1 MCTRGA
7 PTVLMGYNFRFQISF
22 QISFLLLT
30 HTQTSSFIHTPATH
44 SNTQLQQ
51 LIAVFPRRA
60 ISGHAR
66 WCTRMPAHREGTAQH
81 PRSSVSYL
89 LGSSPISPSHLTPF
103 RLQRTRLINPPT
115 ARHPHQH
122 PTTLIR
128 AQLMPPPLRWPF
140 ARAIGEISL
149 PPREII
155 GTLSLSLSLRLS
167 LAAPCS
173 SQLIISQQTHMC
185 RAVYLQVQATRSWRS
200 GMRKAKRRTPS
211 AQGKLDRQTLL
222 VLL

>member
-1 MCTRGA
+1 VYAGCPDCIDG
-7 PTVLMGYNFRFQISF
+7 VV
-22 QISFLLLT
+22 FLYFKIQFYVACSSL
-30 HTQTSSFIHTPATH
+30 TQTSQHTTH

-167 LAAPCS
+167 LAAP
-173 SQLIISQQTHMC
+173 
-185 RAVYLQVQATRSWRS
+185 
-200 GMRKAKRRTPS
+200 
-211 AQGKLDRQTLL
+211 
-222 VLL
+222 